1 MDRECVTRMIAIQ
14 QEAAM
19 KILDTMINPATMEAL
34 TSGMTATWEDFLT
47 DYEMH
52 QQSSGWD

>member
-1 MDRECVTRMIAIQ
+1 
-14 QEAAM
+14 M